1 MNDAQIIYTE
11 SVICILDHW
20 IGNSGIKIDRK

>member
-1 MNDAQIIYTE
+1 MNDAQIIYTK

-20 IGNSGIKIDRK
+20 IENSGIKIDRK